1 MKRVDVKSN
10 ACINSSKENNDKDPK
25 FKIGYIVRLLQ
36 YESIFAKGYTP
47 SWYEEAFVTKKVN
60 KAALWIYVLSDLNG
74 EEIVGTFYKKEL
86 ENTNQK
92 EFTVEKAIKARGDK
106 LYVKWKSYNN
116 SFNSWIDKT
125 RNINE

>member
-1 MKRVDVKSN
+1 MKNVDVKSN
-10 ACINSSKENNDKDPK
+10 ECINSSKENNDKDPK

-36 YESIFAKGYTP
+36 YKSIFAKGYTP
-47 SWYEEAFVTKKVN
+47 SWSEEVFVIKKVK

-74 EEIVGTFYKKEL
+74 EEVVGTFYKKEL

-92 EFTVEKAIKARGDK
+92 EFKTEKAIKARGDK

-116 SFNSWIDKT
+116 SFNSWIDK
-125 RNINE
+125 NM